1 MAGQYFFKIDD
12 KFLPLSGGTVS
23 GNTYIQ
29 ANLSANTLN
38 IVDIPINDNSLFQIL
53 ARNSSNG
60 NVNYVDVQ
68 HIISAATSQDKYVTG
83 ATYNQDLD
91 LLTIS
96 RNDSVT
102 IDVTGITDTHITGS
116 TYNKE
121 SGLLTL
127 LDNATNSISIDGFFT
142 GVTISNTLFVD
153 ENGDDSI
160 GQKGRLDKPFKTLY
174 GAKTASTSGDLIY
187 VLPQTIVFDNSDSTG
202 NQYNG
207 IWQTELNL
215 WKDGITYYF
224 SPGVKIN
231 MFNQSVTGDDLVL
244 FYPGS
249 STGETCTVLGY
260 LQFEATGLG
269 PNSSFGKS
277 RYFLSDGNTDSFNFY
292 SETKSLR
299 SNSCEIVAIYESTNK
314 CVFNLKS
321 DEEYRY
327 KTGGNV
333 GSGAV
338 YVLNNVDIDFYSYVK
353 RRYYYESA
361 FSFYLRGDCTTAN
374 INIDGEYMI
383 SLSLVL
389 SLRDFKCDNVN
400 VNIDD
405 IYYQNAYTPFA
416 LYGSIV
422 STQVNSGGWTLNMNS
437 NLYDYSENS
446 LTTGLFWLNHP
457 NNTINYKGTI
467 TTKTNSGTGRFII
480 SSSSGNIINFD
491 GDIKLLGT
499 GTTSNVIIQSFGTS
513 KVNFRGNIEGN
524 FNYTFHPRFGGEIN
538 VNNSKITSTADRFIL
553 YDHTDTTTS
562 TFRLNNSY
570 VNGYN
575 DLNSYGDG
583 QYLNVLIS
591 NSNIVNTGVG
601 NTLNNTTNFGRL
613 QMVNSSIYSNSGL
626 SINYPTTS
634 EVITSNLTVNTDY
647 SATTHSGEITKLTDL
662 IY

>member
-38 IVDIPINDNSLFQIL
+38 IVDVPSNDNSLFQIL

-60 NVNYVDVQ
+60 NIDYVDVQ

-83 ATYNQDLD
+83 ATYNQELD

-96 RNDSVT
+96 RNDFVT
-102 IDVTGITDTHITGS
+102 IDVTGITDTFITGS
-116 TYNKE
+116 TYSKE
-121 SGLLTL
+121 NGVLTL
-127 LDNATNSISIDGFFT
+127 LDNANNSINIDGFFT

-153 ENGDDSI
+153 ENGDDST
-160 GQKGRLDKPFKTLY
+160 GEKGRLDKPFKTLY
-174 GAKTASTSGDLIY
+174 GAKTASTYGDLIY
-187 VLPQTIVFDNSDSTG
+187 LLPQTIVFDNSDSTG
-202 NQYNG
+202 NQYDG
-207 IWQTELNL
+207 VWQTELNL

-224 SPGVKIN
+224 CAGVKIN
-231 MFNQSVTGDDLVL
+231 MINEAPTGQSVGL
-244 FYPGS
+244 FSPNGT
-249 STGETCTVLGY
+249 TGETCTVLGY
-260 LQFEATGLG
+260 LEFEATGLG
-269 PNSSFGKS
+269 PDTSNGLSM
-277 RYFLSDGNTDSFNFY
+277 YFTCNGGNNFNFF

-299 SNSCEIVAIYESTNK
+299 SNSCQLIEIRNTVNDCKFTLI
-314 CVFNLKS
+314 S
-321 DEEYRY
+321 DEEHKYFLS
-327 KTGGNV
+327 GNAGY
-333 GSGAV
+333 GSV
-338 YVLNNVDIDFYSYVK
+338 YTIMDSEFLDFSSYVK
-353 RRYYYESA
+353 RRYYYDCA
-361 FSFYLRGDCTTAN
+361 YSFYIRNNCTSS
-374 INIDGEYMI
+374 NIDINGEYM
-383 SLSLVL
+383 LSLAQVFNMRQL
-389 SLRDFKCDNVN
+389 TCGNIN
-400 VNIDD
+400 VNIKD
-405 IYYQNAYTPFA
+405 IYYQNAYTTFA
-416 LYGSIV
+416 YYGAIV
-422 STQVNSGGWTLNMNS
+422 STFISGGWVLNMNS
-437 NLYDYSENS
+437 NLYDYSDNS
-446 LTTGLFWLNHP
+446 LTTGLFWLNHS
-457 NNTINYKGTI
+457 NNIINYKGTI
-467 TTKTNSGTGRFII
+467 TTKTSSGVGRFIV

-499 GTTSNVIIQSFGTS
+499 GTTSNVIMQSFGTS

-538 VNNSKITSTADRFIL
+538 VNNSKIISTADRFIL

-575 DLNSYGDG
+575 DLDSYGDG
-583 QYLNVLIS
+583 QYLNVLIN
-591 NSNIVNTGVG
+591 NSNIVNTGSG
-601 NTLNNTTNFGRL
+601 DTLTNITNFGRL
-613 QMVNSSIYSNSGL
+613 QVVNSSIYSNSGL